1 VVATHDAQTK
11 RAGAKIWHEWKCFKD
26 RPRKLQLTWHIASTM
41 LSSCTHNC
49 ENRTESIEVKVIEV
63 VEESLSLSAN
73 HWLRKWETL
82 AVAWSALNF
91 IPPYPTPWEMAFQA
105 ALSLLVVL
113 FVSSRAWNGKSVENK
128 TVNNLGRGVKGLAS
142 QTRREVGIPLP
153 FGAWPSHFKT
163 QYWFLIIMNS
173 CIINFFPSHVM
184 WRGRNRV

>member
-1 VVATHDAQTK
+1 MVATRDVQTK
-11 RAGAKIWHEWKCFKD
+11 RTGAEIWRERKCFKD
-26 RPRKLQLTWHIASTM
+26 WPRKLQLTWHITSTM

-63 VEESLSLSAN
+63 VEGSLLMSAN
-73 HWLRKWETL
+73 CWLRKRETL
-82 AVAWSALNF
+82 TAAWSALNF
-91 IPPYPTPWEMAFQA
+91 YPTLPYPMTDGLSGRF
-105 ALSLLVVL
+105 SLLVVL
-113 FVSSRAWNGKSVENK
+113 FVSSRARNGKSVENE
-128 TVNNLGRGVKGLAS
+128 TVKNLGRGVKGLAS

-163 QYWFLIIMNS
+163 QYCFLIIMHS